1 MGGATGTVLLISTNP
16 DRSVRIADPLREH
29 GHSVEIVGAARAA
42 VTRVQAVASGRIE
55 VVILDI
61 QSAGGNPFQTL
72 KELLAATAS
81 SPPVL
86 VTGPT
91 ESVERVGRCL
101 VMGAADSL
109 LEPLEPAL
117 IVARVGL
124 VLDRYRLQSQVALDG
139 SDRQRIAAA
148 LATSEKY
155 EADVQIGRQI
165 QASFLP
171 ETLPEP
177 KGWEIAARFQPARQ
191 VAGDWYD
198 AFPLTHGR
206 IGLVIADVCDKG
218 VGAALFMALMRSLI
232 RAYGQ
237 QNYALRLLDVLDSTD
252 PAAPRAERGRRTAPS
267 VGVSALRNAIE
278 LTNNYIAR
286 THANTGMFATM
297 FFGVLDTAT
306 GRLNYINGGHEAPAI
321 LNSKGEIIA
330 RLNATG
336 LPIGVLPD
344 GEFGIGQVDLV
355 PGDIFISY
363 TDGVPEARAPDRSFY
378 TEKRLLSLIEHRP
391 AASAEAL
398 LDRVFDAIGAHIADA
413 DQYDDITLL
422 AVRRTPAQTT
432 QGG

>member
-1 MGGATGTVLLISTNP
+1 MGGATGTVLLVSTDS
-16 DRSVRIADPLREH
+16 DRSARIAAPLRDQ
-29 GHSVEIVGAARAA
+29 GYTVDLIAGGAAQG
-42 VTRVQAVASGRIE
+42 RVRGGGVD

-72 KELLAATAS
+72 KELNTVAPA
-81 SPPVL
+81 PPVL
-86 VTGPT
+86 VTGT
-91 ESVERVGRCL
+91 EESVERVGRCL
-101 VMGAADSL
+101 AMGAIDSL
-109 LEPLEPAL
+109 MEPLDPAL
-117 IVARVGL
+117 VVARIAL
-124 VLDRYRLQSQVALDG
+124 VIDRARLQSQVAQDT
-139 SDRQRIAAA
+139 SDRQRISAA

-171 ETLPEP
+171 ETLPKP
-177 KGWEIAARFQPARQ
+177 AGWEIDARFQPARQ

-237 QNYALRLLDVLDSTD
+237 QNYALRLLDVLETGAA
-252 PAAPRAERGRRTAPS
+252 PAPRAERGKRTAPS
-267 VGVSALRNAIE
+267 VGVSALRNAVE
-278 LTNNYIAR
+278 LTNNYISR
-286 THANTGMFATM
+286 THGNTGMFATM
-297 FFGVLDTAT
+297 FFGVLDTTT

-321 LNSKGEIIA
+321 IDTKGKITA
-330 RLNATG
+330 RLAATG

-344 GEFGIGQVDLV
+344 GEFGIGQVDFA
-355 PGDIFISY
+355 PGDIFVSY

-378 TEKRLLSLIEHRP
+378 TEKRLMALIEQRP
-391 AASAEAL
+391 AASADAL
-398 LDRVFDAIGAHIADA
+398 LDRIFDAIGAHIADA

-422 AVRRTPAQTT
+422 AVRRMPVPTA

>member
-1 MGGATGTVLLISTNP
+1 MGGATGTVLLVSTDC
-16 DRSVRIADPLREH
+16 DRSAQIAAPLREH
-29 GHSVEIVGAARAA
+29 GYTVDMVAAGAAQERVRAGG
-42 VTRVQAVASGRIE
+42 VD
-55 VVILDI
+55 VVVLDI

-72 KELLAATAS
+72 KELGAVTPA
-81 SPPVL
+81 PPVL
-86 VTGPT
+86 VTGSD

-101 VMGAADSL
+101 AMGAIDSL
-109 LEPLEPAL
+109 MAPLDSAL
-117 IVARVGL
+117 VVARIAL
-124 VLDRYRLQSQVALDG
+124 VLDRARLQSQVAQDL
-139 SDRQRIAAA
+139 SDRQRISAA

-171 ETLPEP
+171 ETLPKP
-177 KGWEIAARFQPARQ
+177 AGWEIEARFQPARQ

-218 VGAALFMALMRSLI
+218 VGAALFMALMRSLV

-237 QNYALRLLDVLDSTD
+237 QNYALRLLDVLETD
-252 PAAPRAERGRRTAPS
+252 APAAPRAERGRRTAPS
-267 VGVSALRNAIE
+267 VGVTALRNAVE
-278 LTNNYIAR
+278 LTNNYISR
-286 THANTGMFATM
+286 THGNTGMFATM
-297 FFGVLDTAT
+297 FFGVLDTTT

-321 LNSKGEIIA
+321 INAEGKITA
-330 RLNATG
+330 RLGATG

-344 GEFGIGQVDLV
+344 GDFGIGQVDFA
-355 PGDIFISY
+355 PGDIFVSY

-378 TEKRLLSLIEHRP
+378 TEKRLLALIEQRP
-391 AASAEAL
+391 AASADAM
-398 LDRVFDAIGAHIADA
+398 LDRIFDAIGAHIADA

-422 AVRRTPAQTT
+422 AVRRKPAPAA